1 MADSLM
7 DKNWSSLTK
16 LKDHFEKT
24 KTEKVVDFD
33 GMTLTTKK
41 YVYTLISPQLYRTKR

>member
-1 MADSLM
+1 MIDIT

-41 YVYTLISPQLYRTKR
+41 YVYTLVTPTLYRHKR